1 MYAYVTCRPDI
12 GYSLCCLSKFSTCP
26 SPIHFDYLKGVA
38 IYLKRTKHWGIRYYR
53 ESPTKHTDLPPGDF
67 TDPPPPLPDG
77 FPSFPAHPT
86 GPNPICFVDAAY
98 ANDLRKRRSTTG
110 YAIMLAGGAIAW
122 RSKTQSVTALSSTEA
137 KFYAAVSAAKCCLF
151 IRHVLNCLQ
160 YPPTGPTII
169 YEDNE
174 ACINVVNSRHPTKR
188 TRHIE
193 TPYFQVQDWRE
204 QDVISLTHIRGI
216 IHPSD

>member
-1 MYAYVTCRPDI
+1 
-12 GYSLCCLSKFSTCP
+12 
-26 SPIHFDYLKGVA
+26 
-38 IYLKRTKHWGIRYYR
+38 
-53 ESPTKHTDLPPGDF
+53 
-67 TDPPPPLPDG
+67 
-77 FPSFPAHPT
+77 
-86 GPNPICFVDAAY
+86 
-98 ANDLRKRRSTTG
+98 
-110 YAIMLAGGAIAW
+110 MLAGGAIAW

-137 KFYAAVSAAKCCLF
+137 EFYAAVSAAKCCLF

-174 ACINVVNSRHPTKR
+174 ACINVVNSRHPTER

-193 TPYFQVQDWRE
+193 TPYFRVQDWRE

-216 IHPSD
+216 INPSDDLSKPSGWVLHSRHSRRTMGHYPPRLSLAS